1 MFIKNLEW
9 IYSYTTKNVK
19 QKLIPR
25 VNARPFFINNNN
37 VVIILLLWLLS
48 YDRCIKILLLLL
60 CIYGI
65 YDGPFGACTQVS
77 WMRKR
82 DLHILTAGV
91 LTYTSDQRFQVIHP
105 DNSDNWTL
113 LIKFAQPRDAG
124 IYECQVN
131 TEPKMSLAFQ
141 LNVVGESRHI

>member
-1 MFIKNLEW
+1 
-9 IYSYTTKNVK
+9 
-19 QKLIPR
+19 
-25 VNARPFFINNNN
+25 
-37 VVIILLLWLLS
+37 
-48 YDRCIKILLLLL
+48 
-60 CIYGI
+60 
-65 YDGPFGACTQVS
+65 
-77 WMRKR
+77 MRKR

-105 DNSDNWTL
+105 ENSDNWTL

-141 LNVVGESRHI
+141 LNVVGESRETIFRFTFARHRRGETRVASV